1 MEEVPGCE
9 PFVLFV
15 IVKALELF
23 SFGGMKLQLIA
34 EVHGG
39 FGGLPDGV
47 FVGVL
52 VLVV

>member
-15 IVKALELF
+15 FVEFLELF
-23 SFGGMKLQLIA
+23 CFGGMELQMIL